1 MSHNKTSHANWNQ
14 VVLTCSESIAMYNGG
29 FWQKWN
35 SQSCRSTFRVKKHDL
50 LKWQPWIQTDTIDT
64 QCYLHVYSLVQTGMV
79 FVWQLRLGNGNQ
91 KYFTLTITPYLKQRL
106 AILAEGPYTKKYSIQ
121 KEPRMLLV
129 EFFSTIF
136 YSKELGTINQ
146 AYTQPSTHFQSL
158 CIALVSSVLPYWV
171 SVKLTS
177 KKQQILALLL
187 FLKSAKQRQ
196 SNRPSYKV

>member
-1 MSHNKTSHANWNQ
+1 MSIIVITSVHQCFCNFCAGTKKFTTYTCVAGRRLKCQKRYLCRHLMSHNKTSHANWNQ

-64 QCYLHVYSLVQTGMV
+64 QCYLHVYSLVQTGTV

-106 AILAEGPYTKKYSIQ
+106 AILAEGPYTKK
-121 KEPRMLLV
+121 
-129 EFFSTIF
+129 
-136 YSKELGTINQ
+136 
-146 AYTQPSTHFQSL
+146 
-158 CIALVSSVLPYWV
+158 VLHTKRTSYAAGWV
-171 SVKLTS
+171 L
-177 KKQQILALLL
+177 
-187 FLKSAKQRQ
+187 
-196 SNRPSYKV
+196 

>member
-1 MSHNKTSHANWNQ
+1 
-14 VVLTCSESIAMYNGG
+14 
-29 FWQKWN
+29 
-35 SQSCRSTFRVKKHDL
+35 
-50 LKWQPWIQTDTIDT
+50 
-64 QCYLHVYSLVQTGMV
+64 
-79 FVWQLRLGNGNQ
+79 
-91 KYFTLTITPYLKQRL
+91 
-106 AILAEGPYTKKYSIQ
+106 
-121 KEPRMLLV
+121 MLLV